1 MFLGHFGL
9 GFAGKRVAPAL
20 SLGAL
25 FLAVQW
31 ADLLFFVFC
40 LLGIEHFRIDPGNTR
55 MTPMDF
61 FDYPWSHSLLA
72 LVVWGLLVGGTFA
85 LVTKTRPRTKSVAIV
100 LAVGVLSHWFL
111 DALVHRPDMPLRP
124 LGGPK
129 VGLSV
134 WNHPALTVLLEIIV
148 FGGGLLVYVRATRAV
163 DRAGVW
169 ALWSLVVFLALTWA
183 GSVFGPPPPNE
194 RIVSLSGLAMW
205 LFVPWGYWID
215 RHRAIVGASKGGSR

>member
-40 LLGIEHFRIDPGNTR
+40 LLGIERFRIQPGNTQ

-61 FDYPWSHSLLA
+61 YDYPYSHSLLA
-72 LVVWGLLVGGTFA
+72 LAVWGLLVGGTYA
-85 LVTKTRPRTKSVAIV
+85 LLRRDRRAAMV

-111 DALVHRPDMPLRP
+111 DALVHRPDMPLTP
-124 LGGPK
+124 GAGSAK

-134 WNHPALTVLLEIIV
+134 WNQPALTVVLELLFYGAGIAIY
-148 FGGGLLVYVRATRAV
+148 LRTTRAT
-163 DRAGVW
+163 DRTGTW
-169 ALWSLVVFLALTWA
+169 ALWSLIVFLAAAWA
-183 GSVFGPPPPNE
+183 GSVLGPPPPNE
-194 RIVSLSGLAMW
+194 RVVSLSGLFLW
-205 LFVPWGYWID
+205 LFIPWGYWID
-215 RHRAIVGASKGGSR
+215 RHRAIVGATKGA

>member
-61 FDYPWSHSLLA
+61 HDYPWSHSLLA
-72 LVVWGLLVGGTFA
+72 LVVWGLLVGGTYA
-85 LVTKTRPRTKSVAIV
+85 ILRRENRKVAGFL
-100 LAVGVLSHWFL
+100 LAAGVVSHWLL

-124 LGGPK
+124 GGGPK
-129 VGLSV
+129 VGLSI
-134 WNHPALTVLLEIIV
+134 WNHPALTVVLELLV
-148 FGGGLLVYVRATRAV
+148 FGGGLLVYVRTTRAV
-163 DRAGVW
+163 DGIGAW
-169 ALWSLVVFLALTWA
+169 ALWSLVLFLSATWLA
-183 GSVFGPPPPNE
+183 SVFGPPPPNE
-194 RIVSLSGLAMW
+194 RVVAYTGLAMW

-215 RHRAIVGASKGGSR
+215 RHRAIVPAA